1 MTPNPV
7 TFLLYNNMNHGCDLR
22 GFLSGLSRCGRAG
35 SSWGQ
40 EEEGGAN
47 EGPAEVQV
55 DSSQLPLVTGPE
67 GELVFRFYW
76 LDAFE
81 DQYNQP
87 GKPRLILLIKESIGL
102 VQHVKTFF
110 C

>member
-1 MTPNPV
+1 M
-7 TFLLYNNMNHGCDLR
+7 
-22 GFLSGLSRCGRAG
+22 
-35 SSWGQ
+35 
-40 EEEGGAN
+40 
-47 EGPAEVQV
+47 

-87 GKPRLILLIKESIGL
+87 GDIYPPHCRIDDDYL
-102 VQHVKTFF
+102 VVVCLWARVKKTDPL
-110 C
+110 